1 MEYLQRVI
9 LFISICFLLVIPVG
23 LRYQQNCYYMA
34 TWTEAQTVCFFE
46 EVCRN
51 GICTTEEYQI
61 FCEKIQKVSRIER
74 IVFEEFKQ
82 SFGFEGADYRNYVSW
97 DEIRED
103 MESKGQ
109 YIFEE
114 NSEIRLYLAK
124 KAYFGLVR
132 RKHETT

>member
-9 LFISICFLLVIPVG
+9 LFISICFLIVAPG
-23 LRYQQNCYYMA
+23 RLRYQQNCYYVE

-46 EVCRN
+46 EVCRK
-51 GICTTEEYQI
+51 GICTTEEYQM
-61 FCEKIQKVSRIER
+61 FCEKIQKVSKTER

-82 SFGFEGADYRNYVSW
+82 SFGFKGADYRSYVSW
-97 DEIRED
+97 EEIRGD
-103 MESKGQ
+103 MASAGQ
-109 YIFEE
+109 YIFDED
-114 NSEIRLYLAK
+114 SEIRLYLTK